1 MQVNKYM
8 TRKPSFTSK
17 DEKVLTAKKM
27 MYQLGCTHLPVIEA
41 GTVVG
46 VISERDI
53 LYLFQIES
61 EDIENLTVEEAM
73 TEDFYA
79 VDLDDDITVVSKYM
93 VENRIGSAIILN
105 KDKSLAGIYTYT
117 DALRAVVDI
126 AA

>member
-1 MQVNKYM
+1 
-8 TRKPSFTSK
+8 
-17 DEKVLTAKKM
+17 
-27 MYQLGCTHLPVIEA
+27 
-41 GTVVG
+41 
-46 VISERDI
+46 
-53 LYLFQIES
+53 
-61 EDIENLTVEEAM
+61 M

>member
-8 TRKPSFTSK
+8 TRKPSFTYK

-27 MYQLGCTHLPVIEA
+27 MYQLGCTHLPVMEA

>member
-1 MQVNKYM
+1 M
-8 TRKPSFTSK
+8 
-17 DEKVLTAKKM
+17 
-27 MYQLGCTHLPVIEA
+27 
-41 GTVVG
+41 G